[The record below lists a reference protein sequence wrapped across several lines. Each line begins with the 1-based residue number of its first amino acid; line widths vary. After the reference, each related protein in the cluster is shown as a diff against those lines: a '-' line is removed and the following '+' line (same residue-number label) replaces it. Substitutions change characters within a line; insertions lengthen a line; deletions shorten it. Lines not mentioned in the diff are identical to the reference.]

1 MLEEVEKFINRIKN
15 YKVVRQPGVNEYD
28 LLFQWHKKRI
38 SECYSFLKYLSMRRD
53 FLSIRKDYKEVEK
66 LTREVEQNFLD
77 WKKQYVE

>member
-15 YKVVRQPGVNEYD
+15 YKIVRQSGVNEYD

-38 SECYSFLKYLSMRRD
+38 GECYSFLKYLSMRRD
-53 FLSIRKDYKEVEK
+53 FLSLRNDYKEVEK